1 MCNRICKFQ
10 NFILSN
16 EGLIMN
22 KSLLVSLCAATLIL
36 TACDKKTNE
45 STTST
50 SSTPATTAPAQA
62 SLSTGNS
69 ADMKSDSAAIQTLSS
84 TRAQE
89 ALTLQQE
96 MMKAAQN
103 GDKSAITGIV
113 DNLKTYITNF
123 NNELD
128 GLMLKSSEGASLR
141 EKMKEANNLSLS
153 LSEESIKMPPDTA
166 KLQQLQTQAME
177 LQKNVL
183 AEMQALQAVK

>member
-1 MCNRICKFQ
+1 MK
-10 NFILSN
+10 
-16 EGLIMN
+16 

-50 SSTPATTAPAQA
+50 SNAPATTAPAQV

-69 ADMKSDSAAIQTLSS
+69 ADMKSDFVVIQTLSS

-89 ALTLQQE
+89 ALTFQQE
-96 MMKAAQN
+96 MMKAAQK
-103 GDKSAITGIV
+103 GEKSAITAIV
-113 DNLKTYITNF
+113 DNLKTYVTNF
-123 NNELD
+123 NNDLD
-128 GLMLKSSEGASLR
+128 GLSLKSSEGTSLR
-141 EKMKEANNLSLS
+141 DKMKEANILSLS

-177 LQKNVL
+177 LQKTVL
-183 AEMQALQAVK
+183 TEMQALQAVK

>member
-1 MCNRICKFQ
+1 MK
-10 NFILSN
+10 
-16 EGLIMN
+16 

-50 SSTPATTAPAQA
+50 SNAPATTAPAQA

-69 ADMKSDSAAIQTLSS
+69 ADMKSDSVAIQTLSS

-89 ALTLQQE
+89 ALTFQQE
-96 MMKAAQN
+96 MMKAAQK
-103 GDKSAITGIV
+103 GEKSAITAIV
-113 DNLKTYITNF
+113 DNLKTYVTNF
-123 NNELD
+123 NNDLD
-128 GLMLKSSEGASLR
+128 GLSLKSSEGTSLR
-141 EKMKEANNLSLS
+141 DKMKEANILSLS

-177 LQKNVL
+177 LQKTVL
-183 AEMQALQAVK
+183 TEMQALQAVK

>member
-1 MCNRICKFQ
+1 MK
-10 NFILSN
+10 
-16 EGLIMN
+16 

-50 SSTPATTAPAQA
+50 SNASATTAPAQA

-69 ADMKSDSAAIQTLSS
+69 ADMKSDSVAIQTLSS

-89 ALTLQQE
+89 ALTFQQE
-96 MMKAAQN
+96 MMKAAQK
-103 GDKSAITGIV
+103 GEKSAITAIV
-113 DNLKTYITNF
+113 DNLKTYVTNF
-123 NNELD
+123 NNDLD
-128 GLMLKSSEGASLR
+128 GLSLKSSEGTSLR
-141 EKMKEANNLSLS
+141 DKMKEANILSLS

-177 LQKNVL
+177 LQKTVL
-183 AEMQALQAVK
+183 TEMQALQAVK